1 MTQTPSILERP
12 PQERIIVADDHP
24 VFREGLSR
32 IAQRVFPH
40 ACILEAG
47 DMDEVLALAAAGAPP
62 SLFMLDLLFPG
73 QSPQA
78 IGALRQRF
86 TRSSI
91 VIVSMVDNRELIDE
105 VMAAGADGFIGKA
118 TPPDEIAEA
127 LRAVRDGD
135 FVLTLGPAGVPAFA
149 EVRHLL
155 EQLTPRQQDVLRLLV
170 RGLANKEI
178 ARELDISPFT
188 VRIHVSALMRTL
200 DVNSRAAA
208 AAMGAKAGLR

>member
-1 MTQTPSILERP
+1 MLEQ

-47 DMDEVLALAAAGAPP
+47 DMDEVLDLAVAGAPP

-73 QSPQA
+73 QSPEA

-105 VMAAGADGFIGKA
+105 VMAAGAEGFIGKA
-118 TPPDEIAEA
+118 TPPEEIASA
-127 LRAVRDGD
+127 LQAVRDGD
-135 FVLTLGPAGVPAFA
+135 FVMTLGPAGVPAFA
-149 EVRHLL
+149 EARHVL
-155 EQLTPRQQDVLRLLV
+155 EPLTPRQQDVLRLLV

-178 ARELDISPFT
+178 ARELAISPFT

-200 DVNSRAAA
+200 DVSSRAAA

>member
-1 MTQTPSILERP
+1 MLEQ

-47 DMDEVLALAAAGAPP
+47 DMDEVLALANIGAPP

-91 VIVSMVDNRELIDE
+91 VIVSMVDNREVIDE

-127 LRAVRDGD
+127 LQAIRDGD
-135 FVLTLGPAGVPAFA
+135 FVLTLGPGVPAFVEA
-149 EVRHLL
+149 RHLL

-200 DVNSRAAA
+200 DVSSRAVA

>member
-1 MTQTPSILERP
+1 MTNTPAISDRVP
-12 PQERIIVADDHP
+12 PERIIVADDHP

-32 IAQRVFPH
+32 IAQRVFPQ
-40 ACILEAG
+40 ASVIEAG
-47 DMDEVLALAAAGAPP
+47 DMDEVLDIASTGAAP

-86 TRSSI
+86 QRSSI

-118 TPPDEIAEA
+118 TPPGEIGDA
-127 LRAVRDGD
+127 LLAVRAGD
-135 FVLTLGPAGVPAFA
+135 FVLTLGPAGVPSFS
-149 EVRHLL
+149 EDGHLL
-155 EQLTPRQQDVLRLLV
+155 EQLTPRQQDVLRLLA
-170 RGLANKEI
+170 RGLSNKEI

-188 VRIHVSALMRTL
+188 VRIHVSSLLRTL
-200 DVNSRAAA
+200 DVSSRAAA
-208 AAMGAKAGLR
+208 AVKASKAGLR

>member
-1 MTQTPSILERP
+1 MTTIAPLSDRS

-47 DMDEVLALAAAGAPP
+47 DMDEVVALAAAGAPP

-127 LRAVRDGD
+127 LQAVRDGD

-200 DVNSRAAA
+200 DVSSRAAA

>member
-1 MTQTPSILERP
+1 MTHTPPNLERSA
-12 PQERIIVADDHP
+12 QERIIVADDHP

-47 DMDEVLALAAAGAPP
+47 DMDEVLALAVAGAPP

-73 QSPQA
+73 QSPEA

-118 TPPDEIAEA
+118 TLPDEIAEA
-127 LRAVRDGD
+127 LQAVRDGD

-149 EVRHLL
+149 EARHLL

-200 DVNSRAAA
+200 DVSSRAAA

>member
-1 MTQTPSILERP
+1 METPTMIERSR
-12 PQERIIVADDHP
+12 QDRIIVADDHP

-40 ACILEAG
+40 ACIFEAG
-47 DMDEVLALAAAGAPP
+47 DMDEVLDLAHAGVAP

-86 TRSSI
+86 QRSSI

-118 TPPDEIAEA
+118 TPPDEIADA
-127 LRAVRDGD
+127 LLAVRAGD
-135 FVLTLGPAGVPAFA
+135 FVLSMGPAGVPAFT
-149 EVRHLL
+149 EGRHLL
-155 EQLTPRQQDVLRLLV
+155 EQLTPRQQDVMRLLV
-170 RGLANKEI
+170 RGLSNKEI
-178 ARELDISPFT
+178 ARQLDISPFT
-188 VRIHVSALMRTL
+188 VRIHVSSLLRTL
-200 DVNSRAAA
+200 DVSTRAAA
-208 AAMGAKAGLR
+208 AAKAAKAGLR

>member
-1 MTQTPSILERP
+1 MTHTPPNLERSA
-12 PQERIIVADDHP
+12 QERIIVADDHP

-47 DMDEVLALAAAGAPP
+47 DMDEVLALAVAGVPP

-127 LRAVRDGD
+127 LQAVRDGD

-149 EVRHLL
+149 EARHLL

-200 DVNSRAAA
+200 DVSSRAAA

>member
-1 MTQTPSILERP
+1 M
-12 PQERIIVADDHP
+12 
-24 VFREGLSR
+24 
-32 IAQRVFPH
+32 
-40 ACILEAG
+40 
-47 DMDEVLALAAAGAPP
+47 
-62 SLFMLDLLFPG
+62 
-73 QSPQA
+73 
-78 IGALRQRF
+78 
-86 TRSSI
+86 
-91 VIVSMVDNRELIDE
+91 
-105 VMAAGADGFIGKA
+105 
-118 TPPDEIAEA
+118 
-127 LRAVRDGD
+127 
-135 FVLTLGPAGVPAFA
+135 PAFA

>member
-47 DMDEVLALAAAGAPP
+47 DMDEVVALAAAGAPP

-91 VIVSMVDNRELIDE
+91 VIVSMVDNRKLIDE

-200 DVNSRAAA
+200 DVSSRAAA

>member
-1 MTQTPSILERP
+1 MTTIAPLSDRS

-47 DMDEVLALAAAGAPP
+47 DMDEVVALAAAGAPP

-127 LRAVRDGD
+127 LQAVRDGD

>member
-1 MTQTPSILERP
+1 MIEQ
-12 PQERIIVADDHP
+12 PQQDRIIVADDHP

-32 IAQRVFPH
+32 IAQRVFSH

-47 DMDEVLALAAAGAPP
+47 DMDEVLALANSGSPP

-78 IGALRQRF
+78 IGGLRQRF
-86 TRSSI
+86 QRSSI

-118 TPPDEIAEA
+118 TPPDEIAA
-127 LRAVRDGD
+127 GLLAVRAGD
-135 FVLTLGPAGVPAFA
+135 FVLNLGPAGVPAFT
-149 EVRHLL
+149 ESRQLL

-170 RGLANKEI
+170 NGLSNKEI

-188 VRIHVSALMRTL
+188 VRIHVSSLLRTL
-200 DVNSRAAA
+200 DVSSRAAA
-208 AAMGAKAGLR
+208 AAKAAKAGLR